1 MDLFSFPFNLSTCF
15 WSYAQAF
22 IRFMEKT
29 KLLETKGL
37 IVSKLDPIRIF
48 FNTVLYIQ
56 MKSDYEIDKNFSCKK
71 LESLKS
77 TLRLTHGSKKFLFHA
92 TESDSRMPQISNT
105 RKGGIISLAHICNCL
120 TIQIL
125 IQMFILET
133 QSEINQ
139 YKFTI
144 YVQKQHQV

>member
-77 TLRLTHGSKKFLFHA
+77 TLRLTHGSKKFLFNT
-92 TESDSRMPQISNT
+92 TESESRMHQISQGRDGQQLT
-105 RKGGIISLAHICNCL
+105 RQSLIPKNESPLVLSTRAPFDSPDL
-120 TIQIL
+120 
-125 IQMFILET
+125 F
-133 QSEINQ
+133 
-139 YKFTI
+139 
-144 YVQKQHQV
+144 